1 MTGKHLTLHTA
12 VVHMRG
18 FQTQE
23 RELEDNMQLR
33 RRQTE
38 LDETMRKMGAL
49 EEELGGLDVGNLEQE
64 RRSLLSQH
72 NRLQERVRSPWADIL
87 GHVTGN
93 LSFRN
98 LLSKFK

>member
-1 MTGKHLTLHTA
+1 
-12 VVHMRG
+12 
-18 FQTQE
+18 
-23 RELEDNMQLR
+23 MQLR

-72 NRLQERVRSPWADIL
+72 NRLQERVRARGDIL

-93 LSFRN
+93 VRAAWRHLGSCDWESSIYTYNYFNNNLSSNFSYY
-98 LLSKFK
+98 LYIM